1 MPLNLWWARN
11 DGIGGHAW
19 LDDAQ
24 LAALAE
30 EMVAQGMAVRE
41 DGDAP
46 GIPLPALAPGG
57 RVTGPQVSDALAR
70 AQPEPT
76 GIADAALWEDWL
88 AFLEGASRSGGIVA
102 G

>member
-1 MPLNLWWARN
+1 MSLNLWWARN
-11 DGIGGHAW
+11 DGIGGHVW
-19 LDDAQ
+19 LDGVQ

-41 DGDAP
+41 EGAGP
-46 GIPLPALAPGG
+46 GIPLAALAPGG

-70 AQPEPT
+70 AQPGPT

-88 AFLEGASRSGGIVA
+88 GYLEGAARSGGFVA